1 MAVTYGFYNSINKD
15 RAYNAVQI
23 SQMFDGIINDGIY
36 DQFEDHL
43 EVREGTGMSV
53 IVKPG
58 RAWLNH
64 TWTYNDSD
72 LVLSVEGSDFQAMR
86 IDAVVLKIDQ
96 TDSARTNTIYV
107 HKGDVSDHPK
117 RPTFENTDAIFYYP
131 LAFIFVDAQATEIP
145 QSKIENNIGA
155 NTIPPEGDEYGPYV
169 PPVPFVTGIIDH
181 VTAEELLRQW
191 VAEWDEYKVA
201 KRAEYEQWVAEQES
215 DMETWEANQKSAMET
230 WEDERMA
237 EFISWRQG
245 QEDDFDEWFQHLK
258 DELDDNQAAH
268 LQNEIDDIVEKEFNR
283 YYDLLSDTRS
293 YEQEPNGMITK
304 VTSINSDEKIKKE
317 TTFAEVSIYVDT
329 VTIAINVYS
338 DSEMQHLIKTYT
350 KTTTFDR
357 QHKAINDSAVSVRYF
372 EEV

>member
-1 MAVTYGFYNSINKD
+1 MAVTYGFYNSIHKD

-23 SQMFDGIINDGIY
+23 SQMFDGIINDGVY
-36 DQFEDHL
+36 DQFEDWL
-43 EVREGTGMSV
+43 EVREGTGMTV

-155 NTIPPEGDEYGPYV
+155 NDIPPEGDEYGPYI

-181 VTAEELLRQW
+181 VTAEKLLRQW

-201 KRAEYEQWVAEQES
+201 KRAEYEQWVADEEAYI
-215 DMETWEANQKSAMET
+215 DADLTAWEANQKQIFVD
-230 WEDERMA
+230 W
-237 EFISWRQG
+237 
-245 QEDDFDEWFQHLK
+245 
-258 DELDDNQAAH
+258 
-268 LQNEIDDIVEKEFNR
+268 
-283 YYDLLSDTRS
+283 
-293 YEQEPNGMITK
+293 
-304 VTSINSDEKIKKE
+304 
-317 TTFAEVSIYVDT
+317 TT
-329 VTIAINVYS
+329 
-338 DSEMQHLIKTYT
+338 
-350 KTTTFDR
+350 
-357 QHKAINDSAVSVRYF
+357 
-372 EEV
+372 

>member
-36 DQFEDHL
+36 DQFEDWL
-43 EVREGTGMSV
+43 EVREGTGMTV

-155 NTIPPEGDEYGPYV
+155 NDIPPEGDEYGPYIS
-169 PPVPFVTGIIDH
+169 PIPFVTGIIDH
-181 VTAEELLRQW
+181 VTASDMLRQW
-191 VAEWDEYKVA
+191 VAEWEEYKVA
-201 KRAEYEQWVAEQES
+201 SRAEYEAWIEEQKEWMLGEEANMSQWEAEQMSEFIA
-215 DMETWEANQKSAMET
+215 WEAGRKIQ
-230 WEDERMA
+230 
-237 EFISWRQG
+237 
-245 QEDDFDEWFQHLK
+245 FDEWFQHLR
-258 DELDDNQAAH
+258 DELDENQAAH
-268 LQNEIDDIVEKEFNR
+268 LQNEIEAVIEKEFNR
-283 YYDLLSDTRS
+283 YYELCTRNTHIYRS
-293 YEQEPNGMITK
+293 ESGEIER
-304 VTSINSDEKIKKE
+304 I
-317 TTFAEVSIYVDT
+317 VSTDG
-329 VTIAINVYS
+329 
-338 DSEMQHLIKTYT
+338 DSVSQ
-350 KTTTFDR
+350 TTTFEDIETGKRIQTVVESGVDR
-357 QHKAINDSAVSVRYF
+357 YVKTVLIEGDDITESYTKN
-372 EEV
+372 E

>member
-36 DQFEDHL
+36 DQFEDWL
-43 EVREGTGMSV
+43 EVREGTGMTV

-107 HKGDVSDHPK
+107 HKGDISDHPK

-155 NTIPPEGDEYGPYV
+155 NDIPPEGDEYGPYI

-191 VAEWDEYKVA
+191 VAEWDEYKVT

-215 DMETWEANQKSAMET
+215 DMETWEAEQ
-230 WEDERMA
+230 MA
-237 EFISWRQG
+237 EFAAWEVGRKAEF
-245 QEDDFDEWFQHLK
+245 EDWFQHLK
-258 DELDDNQAAH
+258 DELDEDQATH
-268 LQNEIDDIVEKEFNR
+268 LQNEIDTITEQEFNR
-283 YYDLLSDTRS
+283 YYELCTKHTHFNRNLVGDVES
-293 YEQEPNGMITK
+293 ITS
-304 VTSINSDEKIKKE
+304 TDG
-317 TTFAEVSIYVDT
+317 
-329 VTIAINVYS
+329 
-338 DSEMQHLIKTYT
+338 DSVNQ
-350 KTTTFDR
+350 TTTFSTYVNTTTIITR
-357 QHKAINDSAVSVRYF
+357 VVSGLKRYKKTTIISGDDID
-372 EEV
+372 ESYTTY

>member
-36 DQFEDHL
+36 DQFEDWL
-43 EVREGTGMSV
+43 EVREGTGMTV

-155 NTIPPEGDEYGPYV
+155 NDIPPEGDEYGPYI

-181 VTAEELLRQW
+181 VTAGDLLRQW
-191 VAEWDEYKVA
+191 VAEWEEWIFA
-201 KRAEYEQWVAEQES
+201 QEH
-215 DMETWEANQKSAMET
+215 DMETWEAKQKSDVEE
-230 WEDERMA
+230 WEGEQII
-237 EFISWRQG
+237 EFTAWKFNRK
-245 QEDDFDEWFQHLK
+245 EEFDDWFQHLK

-268 LQNEIDDIVEKEFNR
+268 LQNEIDDIIENEFNQ
-283 YYDLLSDTRS
+283 YYDLCNRNTHIYRDDLGEIQRIVSND
-293 YEQEPNGMITK
+293 NGSVSMETIFEDVETGKRITT
-304 VTSINSDEKIKKE
+304 VILNGVDR
-317 TTFAEVSIYVDT
+317 YVKT
-329 VTIAINVYS
+329 V
-338 DSEMQHLIKTYT
+338 LIEGDDITESYT
-350 KTTTFDR
+350 K
-357 QHKAINDSAVSVRYF
+357 N
-372 EEV
+372 